1 MCKFYF
7 SFNLCIILAAKN
19 NSIDIMWF
27 VLLLRIDIFV
37 IESSKLL
44 LISSKNVVYGIESA
58 ETGWQYF
65 LFYCI
70 KFDALFIKF

>member
-1 MCKFYF
+1 
-7 SFNLCIILAAKN
+7 
-19 NSIDIMWF
+19 MWF
-27 VLLLRIDIFV
+27 VLSLRIDIFV